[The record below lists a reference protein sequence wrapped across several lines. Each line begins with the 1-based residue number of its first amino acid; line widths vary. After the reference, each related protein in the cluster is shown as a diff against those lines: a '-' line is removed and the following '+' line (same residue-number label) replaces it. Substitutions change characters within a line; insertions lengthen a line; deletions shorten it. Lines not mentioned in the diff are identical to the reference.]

1 MLTLLKMYRLRA
13 GNRVLQSAYISS
25 VIHEQ
30 RNLNISCGICT
41 APGSMSKIHIDSTGI
56 ADSTIA
62 QNKCIIV
69 SYHTKVGY
77 LPPYHIS
84 IDRLRKD

>member
-1 MLTLLKMYRLRA
+1 MQVIEYC
-13 GNRVLQSAYISS
+13 RVHISS

-30 RNLNISCGICT
+30 CTLNISYNICIQLLVQYRE
-41 APGSMSKIHIDSTGI
+41 SIDSTGI

-69 SYHTKVGY
+69 SYHTKVVY